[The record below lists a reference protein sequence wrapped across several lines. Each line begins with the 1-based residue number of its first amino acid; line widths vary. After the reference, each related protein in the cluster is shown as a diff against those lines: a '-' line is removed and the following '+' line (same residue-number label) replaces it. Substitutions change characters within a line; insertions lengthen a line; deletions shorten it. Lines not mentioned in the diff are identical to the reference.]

1 MQKMPMYIIISLASG
16 IGSYIPILFGQS
28 MLDIWSI
35 LGGFVG
41 GIVGIIIYLKLRQ
54 AGYIE

>member
-1 MQKMPMYIIISLASG
+1 MYIIISLASG